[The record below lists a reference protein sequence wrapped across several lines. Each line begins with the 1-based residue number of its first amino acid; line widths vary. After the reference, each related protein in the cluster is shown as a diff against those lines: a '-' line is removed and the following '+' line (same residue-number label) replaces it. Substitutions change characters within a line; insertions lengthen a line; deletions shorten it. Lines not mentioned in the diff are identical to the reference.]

1 MHNQFPIDQMHPN
14 LEQLKGISLKAA
26 VKLCLATTPK
36 SEDEIG
42 AEMGWTPAQQARFF
56 TSKDYW
62 PALPNLPRLCRAVG
76 NHTLPLWVIANA
88 DFLLEESTPMDAV
101 SLFRSLGDLFG
112 QMGALAQE
120 ATAAMEDKTV
130 DQLEAK
136 RLLRRMSEIFS
147 IAYIMVPRLQ
157 ATINASR

>member
-1 MHNQFPIDQMHPN
+1 MQPT
-14 LEQLKGISLKAA
+14 LEQLKGISLQAA
-26 VKLCLATTPK
+26 TRMSLATTAK
-36 SEDEIG
+36 TNEEIT
-42 AEMGWTPAQQARFF
+42 AEMGWTEAQQARFF
-56 TSKDYW
+56 QSHNFW
-62 PALPNLPRLCRAVG
+62 PALSNLPRYCRVVG
-76 NHTLPLWVIANA
+76 NHTLALWVIANA
-88 DFLLEESTPMDAV
+88 DICAEQCQPIDALT
-101 SLFRSLGDLFG
+101 LFRSLGDLFS

>member
-1 MHNQFPIDQMHPN
+1 MQPT
-14 LEQLKGISLKAA
+14 LEQLKGISLQAA
-26 VKLCLATTPK
+26 TRMSLATTAK
-36 SEDEIG
+36 TNEEIT
-42 AEMGWTPAQQARFF
+42 AEMGWTEAQQARFF
-56 TSKDYW
+56 QSHNFW
-62 PALPNLPRLCRAVG
+62 PALSNLPLYCRIVG
-76 NHTLPLWVIANA
+76 NHTLALWVIANA
-88 DFLLEESTPMDAV
+88 DICAEQCQPIDALT
-101 SLFRSLGDLFG
+101 LFRSLGDLFG

>member
-1 MHNQFPIDQMHPN
+1 MQPT
-14 LEQLKGISLKAA
+14 LEQLKGISLQAA
-26 VKLCLATTPK
+26 TRMSLATTAK
-36 SEDEIG
+36 TNEEIT
-42 AEMGWTPAQQARFF
+42 AEMGWTEAQQARFF
-56 TSKDYW
+56 QSHNFW
-62 PALPNLPRLCRAVG
+62 PALSNLPLYCRIVG
-76 NHTLPLWVIANA
+76 NHTLALWVIANA
-88 DFLLEESTPMDAV
+88 DICAEQCTPMDAV

>member
-1 MHNQFPIDQMHPN
+1 MQPT
-14 LEQLKGISLKAA
+14 LEQLKGISLQAA
-26 VKLCLATTPK
+26 TRMSLATTTK
-36 SEDEIG
+36 TDEEIT
-42 AEMGWTPAQQARFF
+42 AELGWTEAQQARFF
-56 TSKDYW
+56 NSHNYW
-62 PALPNLPRLCRAVG
+62 PALSNLPRYCRVVG
-76 NHTLPLWVIANA
+76 NHTLALWVIANA
-88 DFLLEESTPMDAV
+88 EFEQEQCPPMDAV

>member
-1 MHNQFPIDQMHPN
+1 MQPT
-14 LEQLKGISLKAA
+14 LEQLKGISLQAA
-26 VKLCLATTPK
+26 TRMSLATTTK
-36 SEDEIG
+36 TDEEIT
-42 AEMGWTPAQQARFF
+42 AELGWTEAQQARFF
-56 TSKDYW
+56 NSHNYW
-62 PALPNLPRLCRAVG
+62 PALSNLPRYCRVVG
-76 NHTLPLWVIANA
+76 NHTLALWVIANA
-88 DFLLEESTPMDAV
+88 DICAEQCQPIDALT
-101 SLFRSLGDLFG
+101 LFRSLGDLFG

-136 RLLRRMSEIFS
+136 RLLRRMCEIFS

>member
-1 MHNQFPIDQMHPN
+1 MQPT
-14 LEQLKGISLKAA
+14 LEQLKGISLQAA
-26 VKLCLATTPK
+26 TRMSLATTTK
-36 SEDEIG
+36 TDEEIT
-42 AEMGWTPAQQARFF
+42 AELGWTEAQQARFF
-56 TSKDYW
+56 NSHNYW
-62 PALPNLPRLCRAVG
+62 PALSNLPRYCRVVG
-76 NHTLPLWVIANA
+76 NHTLALWVIANA
-88 DFLLEESTPMDAV
+88 DICAEQCQPIDALT
-101 SLFRSLGDLFG
+101 LFRSLGDLFS